1 MYFGEYE
8 RTVDAKGRLTV
19 PGHLL
24 AVSDDADWSRI
35 VIIKAG
41 PPCLYLYDQT
51 GWRTLL
57 RAADDSMDDDERR
70 LFMHRALCDAQ
81 FTEIDALKRVTI
93 PAALLAHARV
103 GKKVIVVGM
112 FNRLELW
119 DPSIWSEHIEA
130 LEDVE
135 LPSIEDLSRARI
147 REVS

>member
-24 AVSDDADWSRI
+24 VASEEADWSKL
-35 VIIKAG
+35 VILKAES
-41 PPCLYLYDQT
+41 PCLYLYDIR
-51 GWRTLL
+51 GWRMLL
-57 RAADDSMDDDERR
+57 RAADETMDDDERR
-70 LFMHRALCDAQ
+70 LFMHRALADAQ
-81 FTEIDALKRVTI
+81 ITDLDSLKRVTI
-93 PAALLAHARV
+93 PPSLLGHARIDKRV
-103 GKKVIVVGM
+103 VVVGM

-119 DPSIWSEHIEA
+119 QP
-130 LEDVE
+130 DVWTRHLGDLADIA